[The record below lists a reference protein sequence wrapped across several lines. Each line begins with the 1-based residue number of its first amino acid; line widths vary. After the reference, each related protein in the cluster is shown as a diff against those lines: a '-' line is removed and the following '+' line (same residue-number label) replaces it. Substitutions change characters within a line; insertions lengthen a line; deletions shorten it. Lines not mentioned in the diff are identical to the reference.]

1 MEENMSH
8 LRKLHILV
16 TIVMVLSLV
25 LAACGTQAPEP
36 TEEAE
41 TAETTETTEEAAVE
55 TAEPTPAPVVSDK
68 YGGTL
73 RHAYFAPNSLDPA
86 FLSSISDDEIGR
98 QWHDFLVFIGEDSQP
113 DASRGI
119 AESWE
124 TSDDGLT
131 WTFNLRH
138 GVLFHD
144 GVEMT
149 SRDVKFTY
157 DRLRDPEVGAATV
170 ALYANITDVQAP
182 DDYTVVFTLENTN
195 PDFLKD
201 LGDYH
206 ALIMDAD
213 ATDFATQWNGTGP
226 FMIDSYL
233 PEDRIVF
240 KRNPNYWLKDA
251 DGNQLPYLDGMEF
264 IFMGDPSAQVDA
276 LRGGQVDYLIYLPAE
291 YVSPLESDPN
301 TVVIQ
306 SPSNTTFLIRMRT
319 DEGPT
324 GDVKVRQALKKAT
337 DRTAILV
344 GAVQGLGV
352 TGRDTPFG
360 PVYGQF
366 YLDVPEPVRDV
377 EGAKAL
383 LAEAGY
389 PDGFEI
395 DMVVQETS
403 PAPAIATIWKEQM
416 ADIGVTVNIQIVPAD
431 VWYGADNLWL
441 EADLGI
447 TDWGSRPYPQPY
459 LALAY
464 ICDAAWNETHWC
476 DQELDDL
483 AAMTATEMDP
493 VKRTE
498 GYHRIQEIFMER
510 GGIIVPFFINN
521 LWGASTSLKGLKPT
535 MTLGTALDLRYVYFE
550 K

>member
-1 MEENMSH
+1 MSH
-8 LRKLHILV
+8 FRKLHFLV
-16 TIVMVLSLV
+16 AIIMVLSLV
-25 LAACGTQAPEP
+25 LAACGGETPEP
-36 TEEAE
+36 AEEPEAAE
-41 TAETTETTEEAAVE
+41 TAEETVAETTEPE
-55 TAEPTPAPVVSDK
+55 EPAVSDK

-73 RHAYFAPNSLDPA
+73 RHAYFAPNSLDPG

-98 QWHDFLVFIGEDSQP
+98 QWHDFLVFVGEDSMP

-119 AESWE
+119 AESWAV
-124 TSDDGLT
+124 SDDGLT
-131 WTFNLRH
+131 WTFNLRK

-144 GVEMT
+144 GREMT
-149 SRDVKFTY
+149 SRDVKFTF
-157 DRLRDPEVGAATV
+157 DRLRDPEIGAATV
-170 ALYANITDVQAP
+170 ALYSNITDIQAP
-182 DDYTVVFTLENTN
+182 DDYTVVFSLANTN

-213 ATDFATQWNGTGP
+213 TTDFNTEWNGTGP

-240 KRNPNYWLKDA
+240 TRNPNYWLTD
-251 DGNQLPYLDGMEF
+251 DEGNQLPYLEGMEF
-264 IFMGDPSAQVDA
+264 IFMGEPSAQVDA
-276 LRGGQVDYLIYLPAE
+276 LRGGQIDYLIYLPAE
-291 YVSPLESDPN
+291 YVATLEEDPN
-301 TVVIQ
+301 TVVIS

-319 DEGPT
+319 DRGPT
-324 GDVKVRQALKKAT
+324 GDVKVRQALKMAT
-337 DRTAILV
+337 DRSAILE
-344 GAVQGLGV
+344 GAIQGLGV

-360 PVYGQF
+360 PVYGDF

-383 LAEAGY
+383 LEEAGY

-395 DMVVQETS
+395 EMVVQETS

-416 ADIGVTVNIQIVPAD
+416 AEIGVTIDIRIVPAD
-431 VWYGADNLWL
+431 VYYGADNLWL

-464 ICDAAWNETHWC
+464 VCDAAWPETHFC
-476 DQELDDL
+476 DAELDEQ
-483 AAMTATEMDP
+483 AAITATEMD
-493 VKRTE
+493 VAKRTA

-510 GGIIVPFFINN
+510 GGVIVPFFINN

-550 K
+550 E